1 MSPRKE
7 DTMKANKI
15 LLIAQVVGMYI
26 CHAPLYVLAVLAL
39 TNSSVLDNVPHLS
52 EILVN
57 IFVAVTI
64 ALIPLGIALAVCS
77 IISIFKGKE
86 SPSEVTMVSKLVL
99 IPWFILNFIFCA
111 CLLMGFLNPFF
122 MIAIPFAFAIMV
134 TTTYCYM
141 IATSLPDIT
150 WFIRLLIKRK
160 VKISA
165 LLIFSIVFLFFF
177 CLDIVGG
184 ILFHVATKEVKT
196 IE

>member
-1 MSPRKE
+1 
-7 DTMKANKI
+7 MKANKI
-15 LLIAQVVGMYI
+15 LLIAQKVGMYI
-26 CHAPLYVLAVLAL
+26 CHTPLYILAILTFTDVL
-39 TNSSVLDNVPHLS
+39 NNVPHLS

-64 ALIPLGIALAVCS
+64 ALIPLGIALFVVS

-86 SPSEVTMVSKLVL
+86 SPSETTMVCKLVL
-99 IPWFILNFIFCA
+99 IPWFILNFVFCS

-134 TTTYCYM
+134 STTYCYM
-141 IATSLPDIT
+141 IATSMPDIA

-165 LLIFSIVFLFFF
+165 LLIFSIIFMFIF
-177 CLDIVGG
+177 CLDIAGG
-184 ILFHVATKEVKT
+184 IMFHVATKEVKT